1 MSVPDLWCNDEVMP
15 PIKDCRIRPES
26 DHRITCHI
34 RIRFDMLSHILF
46 YESFCL
52 IFCLPQSIF
61 PVRIIACS
69 VLVERGLL
77 LLQTLFWTFRL
88 SVSQY
93 TNHLLEIIRNI
104 YKFIKIHNICPK
116 IVLGENIKN
125 AQNHLKYLVKN
136 VFYYSIFGNI
146 ICISMQYR

>member
-1 MSVPDLWCNDEVMP
+1 MPVSVPDLWCNDEVMP

-77 LLQTLFWTFRL
+77 LLQTYYYGLFWTFRL

-104 YKFIKIHNICPK
+104 YVSTLVTSSSKVTKNQKWDEQNINGRSDSTHRILTLPEM
-116 IVLGENIKN
+116 L
-125 AQNHLKYLVKN
+125 
-136 VFYYSIFGNI
+136 FF
-146 ICISMQYR
+146 